1 MQTSQDIADTMKAGM
16 AAFRTGVPSDYSDD
30 TDWQWGWNEAQRIAV
45 RPTARQSVDAIT
57 NSDAF
62 KAAATNYWSHAP
74 KAKPDRR
81 ERELKGLRIFTDAE
95 IADNSA
101 SGHQR
106 IVTALQSIF
115 DRIEQWRADGS
126 YHFNMPERTFIL
138 AALNR
143 EKTLLDLAEIVEGV

>member
-30 TDWQWGWNEAQRIAV
+30 QDWKWGWKEAERLA

-81 ERELKGLRIFTDAE
+81 ETELRGLRVFTEAQ
-95 IADNSA
+95 IADNSPA
-101 SGHQR
+101 GHRAILDELQR
-106 IVTALQSIF
+106 IFA
-115 DRIEQWRADGS
+115 RIEEWRMERS
-126 YHFNMPERTFIL
+126 VHFSMPERTFIL

-143 EKTLLDLAEIVEGV
+143 ETALLDLAEIVEGV